1 MLKEKNKLT
10 SILKFFLI
18 TITVAVS
25 SVVIA
30 KGENVAKIGDT
41 EYSTLSEAISA
52 VQDNDTITILKDIDD
67 AAGISV
73 NTKKTFTIDFDGHT
87 YTASLPGAGSKGTQ
101 TQMFQLLKGQTITFK
116 NGTLRCAESNLTASS
131 DPNKK
136 NIKRIIQNYSQ
147 LTLENM
153 TIDGTN
159 LFGDGSYVMSFNSD
173 PVKILGNTSVILID
187 KSKVAFDASG
197 NWSNYPRC
205 DVTVDTTGVIDGLI
219 ELEEGIL
226 KIKNV
231 KAGGVNISNP
241 TATDINSRLSIEGG
255 KFKNDPGSTYL
266 ASGYSVIEVNDQD
279 GYNYS
284 VVPDNVKN
292 VYDAINLISNPVTI
306 DDSQTISTARAS
318 YDALTTDDQKDL
330 VSNYPTLVDAEN
342 TLKALDVVNKI
353 NLISNPVTT
362 DDSSAISTARASYDA
377 LTNDQKALV
386 SNYQTLVDAESTLV
400 QLIMSDNSD
409 NNDKTDEVVTDE
421 EANNENLNNFVE
433 KQKPIQNEISFSSSE
448 LGGVSLKVDIPN
460 ALLSQFGSDAKLSVG
475 ASNSADLSS
484 LPIPNDNLKNNLEN
498 SKNVVVLNFD
508 LKDANGNPID
518 TSNFKEPI
526 TMSLDLSDWEEPNNF
541 KIWCITNGDVEKIDS
556 WVEGKTGYFKLY
568 HFSDY
573 IAASVKDE
581 EETENKVD
589 TSSWGKLKIN
599 NGIENWV
606 DDSEGGK
613 TSAMIMGPGI
623 TWLKEESDGTY
634 AWYGIENPLKEDGT
648 YVFEN
653 GSRFW
658 VKWINQNNSEWNYY
672 YNQLDEEH
680 KRKVEDNNLW
690 IFLVGVT
697 APDGTEYT
705 NLGAT
710 VPFYVELGQD
720 WDVNDINAVF
730 IANNSD
736 EKIYY
741 SFKNLDFPAGNGTF
755 ARLELKHFS
764 PYAIYDSLTLE
775 EQNKNSN
782 NFEVLSLSNS
792 ASSNSNSIKSG
803 GYTNYKTGE
812 NCNLECVTISMIL
825 SLFALTY
832 FNKKK
837 VI

>member
-1 MLKEKNKLT
+1 MRMIYPYLLKEKNKLT

-30 KGENVAKIGDT
+30 KSENVAKIGTT

-73 NTKKTFTIDFDGHT
+73 NTGKIFTIDFDGHT
-87 YTASLPGAGSKGTQ
+87 YTASLPGAGSSGTQ
-101 TQMFQLLKGQTITFK
+101 TQMFQLLKDQTIIFK
-116 NGTLRCAESNLTASS
+116 NGTLRCAESNLTESS
-131 DPNKK
+131 DPSKK
-136 NIKRIIQNYSQ
+136 NIRRIIQNYSQ

-159 LFGDGSYVMSFNSD
+159 QYGDGSYVMSFNSD
-173 PVKILGNTSVILID
+173 PVKILGNTSVILRD

-197 NWSNYPRC
+197 NWGGYSQCN
-205 DVTVDTTGVIDGLI
+205 VIIDTTGVIDGLI

-226 KIKNV
+226 NIKNV
-231 KAGGVNISNP
+231 VSDGIRISNP
-241 TATDINSRLSIEGG
+241 TATDISDRLLIEGG

-266 ASGYSVIEVNDQD
+266 ASGYSIIEVDDQD
-279 GYNYS
+279 GYNYL

-292 VYDAINLISNPVTI
+292 VYDAINS
-306 DDSQTISTARAS
+306 
-318 YDALTTDDQKDL
+318 
-330 VSNYPTLVDAEN
+330 
-342 TLKALDVVNKI
+342 
-353 NLISNPVTT
+353 ISNPVTT
-362 DDSSAISTARASYDA
+362 ADSSAISTARTSYDD
-377 LTNDQKALV
+377 LTSTQQALV
-386 SNYQTLVDAESTLV
+386 SNYQTLVDAESALE
-400 QLIMSDNSD
+400 QLSVNDNT
-409 NNDKTDEVVTDE
+409 NNDKNDNKTNEG
-421 EANNENLNNFVE
+421 ANNENLDNSE
-433 KQKPIQNEISFSSSE
+433 RQKPIQNEILFTS
-448 LGGVSLKVDIPN
+448 GGINLKVNIPDV
-460 ALLSQFGSDAKLSVG
+460 LLSQFGSDAKLSV
-475 ASNSADLSS
+475 STNNLADLSS
-484 LPIPNDNLKNNLEN
+484 LYVPEFLKNKLKN

-606 DDSEGGK
+606 EEDGK
-613 TSAMIMGPGI
+613 TSAMIMGPGM

-648 YVFEN
+648 YVFEK

-710 VPFYVELGQD
+710 VPFYVQLGPD

-730 IANNSD
+730 IANDSD

-741 SFKNLDFPAGNGTF
+741 SFENLDFPEGNGAF

-775 EQNKNSN
+775 EQGKNSN
-782 NFEVLSLSNS
+782 NFEIIPLSNS
-792 ASSNSNSIKSG
+792 ASNDSVKSG
-803 GYTNYKTGE
+803 GYMNYKTGE
-812 NCNLECVTISMIL
+812 NCNLEFVIISTVSNLIIL
-825 SLFALTY
+825 AHMVY
-832 FNKKK
+832 INKKNSL
-837 VI
+837 IIR

>member
-1 MLKEKNKLT
+1 MRMIYPYLLKEKNKLT
-10 SILKFFLI
+10 SMLKFFLI

-30 KGENVAKIGDT
+30 KSENVAKIGTT

-73 NTKKTFTIDFDGHT
+73 NTGKIFTIDFDGHT
-87 YTASLPGAGSKGTQ
+87 YTASLPGAGSSGTQ
-101 TQMFQLLKGQTITFK
+101 TQMFQLLKDQVITFK
-116 NGTLRCAESNLTASS
+116 NGTLRCSESNLIKSTNAGI
-131 DPNKK
+131 N
-136 NIKRIIQNYSQ
+136 NISRIIQNYSQ
-147 LTLENM
+147 LTLEDM
-153 TIDGTN
+153 IIDGTN
-159 LFGDGSYVMSFNSD
+159 QYGDGSYVMSFNSD
-173 PVKILGNTSVILID
+173 PVKILGNTSVILRD
-187 KSKVAFDASG
+187 KSKVAFDADG
-197 NWSNYPRC
+197 GWDGYLKC
-205 DVTVDTTGVIDGLI
+205 DVTIDTTETIDGLI
-219 ELEEGIL
+219 ELGNGIL

-231 KAGGVNISNP
+231 KAGGINISDS
-241 TATDINSRLSIEGG
+241 TATDISERLSIEGG
-255 KFKNDPGSTYL
+255 KFKNDPGSIYL
-266 ASGYSVIEVNDQD
+266 ANGYSIIEVDDQD
-279 GYNYS
+279 GYNYL

-292 VYDAINLISNPVTI
+292 VYDAINS
-306 DDSQTISTARAS
+306 
-318 YDALTTDDQKDL
+318 
-330 VSNYPTLVDAEN
+330 
-342 TLKALDVVNKI
+342 
-353 NLISNPVTT
+353 ISNPVTT
-362 DDSSAISTARASYDA
+362 ADSSAISTARASYDD
-377 LTNDQKALV
+377 LTSTQQALV
-386 SNYQTLVDAESTLV
+386 SNYQTLVDAESALE
-400 QLIMSDNSD
+400 QLSVNDNT
-409 NNDKTDEVVTDE
+409 NNDKNDNKTNEG
-421 EANNENLNNFVE
+421 ANNENLDNSE
-433 KQKPIQNEISFSSSE
+433 RQKPIQNEILFTS
-448 LGGVSLKVDIPN
+448 GGINLKVNIPDV
-460 ALLSQFGSDAKLSVG
+460 LLSQFGSDAKLSV
-475 ASNSADLSS
+475 STNNLADLSS
-484 LPIPNDNLKNNLEN
+484 LYVPEVLKNKLKN

-508 LKDANGNPID
+508 LKDSNGNPID
-518 TSNFKEPI
+518 ASNFKEPI

-541 KIWCITNGDVEKIDS
+541 KIWCIINGDVEKINS
-556 WVEGKTGYFKLY
+556 WVEGKTGYFRLY

-606 DDSEGGK
+606 EEDGK

-680 KRKVEDNNLW
+680 KSKVEDNNLW

-710 VPFYVELGQD
+710 VPFYVQLGPD

-730 IANNSD
+730 IANDSD

-741 SFKNLDFPAGNGTF
+741 SFENLDFPEGNGAF

-775 EQNKNSN
+775 EQGKNSN
-782 NFEVLSLSNS
+782 NFEVIPLSNS
-792 ASSNSNSIKSG
+792 ASNDSVKSG
-803 GYTNYKTGE
+803 GYMNYKTGE
-812 NCNLECVTISMIL
+812 NCNLEFVIISTVSNLIIL
-825 SLFALTY
+825 AHMVY
-832 FNKKK
+832 INKKNSL
-837 VI
+837 IIR